1 MYLLRI
7 HAYNHG
13 NDFIFKETNQK
24 TNKNITEQ
32 HKHSPKRVV
41 GLLRHL
47 RIFPWGDGV
56 RGVSAKGKWL
66 RWIQNPFPLFHPVMV
81 YSKDWSKLRGI
92 LPYGTVEVV
101 SLLLGTP
108 ILIRS
113 GQKWLCDSIGYK
125 VPSHAKKYNRLLK
138 DIVYSFVLSVDLI
151 NLLIKNFKTWLLP
164 LLLQKYDRIWYFHR
178 YLVLLPCVL
187 KMWIII

>member
-24 TNKNITEQ
+24 TDKNITEQ

-81 YSKDWSKLRGI
+81 YFKDWSKLRGI

-125 VPSHAKKYNRLLK
+125 VPRHAKKYNRLLK
-138 DIVYSFVLSVDLI
+138 DRDYSFVFNYLLFY
-151 NLLIKNFKTWLLP
+151 LLI
-164 LLLQKYDRIWYFHR
+164 
-178 YLVLLPCVL
+178 
-187 KMWIII
+187 

>member
-47 RIFPWGDGV
+47 RIFPWGDGI
-56 RGVSAKGKWL
+56 RGGESEGKVVKMD
-66 RWIQNPFPLFHPVMV
+66 PKPLPVFHPLMV
-81 YSKDWSKLRGI
+81 YSKDRSKLRGI
-92 LPYGTVEVV
+92 LPYGTVEVCFTA
-101 SLLLGTP
+101 S
-108 ILIRS
+108 
-113 GQKWLCDSIGYK
+113 
-125 VPSHAKKYNRLLK
+125 
-138 DIVYSFVLSVDLI
+138 
-151 NLLIKNFKTWLLP
+151 
-164 LLLQKYDRIWYFHR
+164 R
-178 YLVLLPCVL
+178 YTDFNP
-187 KMWIII
+187 K